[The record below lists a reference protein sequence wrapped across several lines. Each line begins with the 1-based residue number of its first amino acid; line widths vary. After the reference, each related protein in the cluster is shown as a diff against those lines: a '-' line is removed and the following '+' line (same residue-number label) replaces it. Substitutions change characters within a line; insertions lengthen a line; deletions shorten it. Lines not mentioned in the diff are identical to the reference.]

1 MNDVKCRE
9 WVLDG
14 ECVINFVWMIVNCVS
29 DCYMCKNN
37 ESLLDGGMKMMWGV
51 VVIRL
56 FVVII
61 LFFIIFILSMYW
73 FDLDIYFFIIM

>member
-1 MNDVKCRE
+1 MLKWNIFFILVNCVNVYLDDVKCRE

-37 ESLLDGGMKMMWGV
+37 ESLLDGGMKMM
-51 VVIRL
+51 
-56 FVVII
+56 
-61 LFFIIFILSMYW
+61 
-73 FDLDIYFFIIM
+73 